1 MKTRSVDKPTT
12 SVVARSNVMNS
23 IHNVTVASP
32 PTSASS
38 KGRSTSLTNIRD
50 DEPKKSNHL
59 RTKTR
64 TIAPED
70 SLLYQQKMMKLSQEE
85 AAPEPLPLKNPVAFE
100 INFEEAKIVKKEPT
114 RVSVEV
120 TAKPNDDNED
130 GNYSSDFESYESD
143 FEAEPS
149 DGDSSTSEEEAEVS
163 SGSDQNL
170 IQPQDKIKERID
182 SGSFDMSAKK
192 SATHSLAQY
201 DSIDDTVNSHDS
213 GISYDDAL
221 TKRILSP
228 KVSNFYKR
236 GEELMKKITFDS
248 MTFDIYEQKPIPYEV
263 FMSVYGQRGMSQ
275 ASTQSDSQV
284 ISEETQTEKVSK
296 SNMWTQYPAKFT
308 KHGVEMINSK
318 IYNEE
323 KLGVGDEIFE
333 DINELNDPDEY
344 DMSISAINNFSSQFE
359 GVHSKHTDTLEL
371 NKFIK
376 NASITIS
383 NIIEGKSNL
392 KELQSSKISI
402 SRGFNVLKFNEIE
415 LLRNT
420 IVTKIYTNLCLDNFF
435 VTIHKKPNDLQNFMC
450 LWNTASQS
458 EPIKIFSAYSD
469 IKCLEIHP
477 YMRDVIVGGCNDGTI
492 CMWDIQ
498 EINEWKNEMFDITM
512 PCGIISLCQMQNDFA
527 LDNVCALKSLPHRE
541 FMSTKSMFHAQSA
554 AQICS
559 LHENGTLSIWTMLC
573 VEMNEVEIGK

>member
-1 MKTRSVDKPTT
+1 MAAAGLMKTRSVDKPAT
-12 SVVARSNVMNS
+12 SVAKSNVMNT

-32 PTSASS
+32 PTSAST
-38 KGRSTSLTNIRD
+38 KARSTSLTNVRD
-50 DEPKKSNHL
+50 DEPRKSNHL
-59 RTKTR
+59 RTRTR

-70 SLLYQQKMMKLSQEE
+70 SLLYQQKMMKLSQDEE
-85 AAPEPLPLKNPVAFE
+85 APQKPPVKNPVAYE
-100 INFEEAKIVKKEPT
+100 INFEEAKVVKKEPT
-114 RVSVEV
+114 VQVQVS
-120 TAKPNDDNED
+120 AKPDDED

-149 DGDSSTSEEEAEVS
+149 DESSNNEEES
-163 SGSDQNL
+163 SSSDQIL
-170 IQPQDKIKERID
+170 INPQETTQRID
-182 SGSFDMSAKK
+182 SGSFDMSIKK
-192 SATHSLAQY
+192 SAPHSLAQY

-228 KVSNFYKR
+228 KVSHFYKR
-236 GEELMKKITFDS
+236 GEELMKKIAFDS

-275 ASTQSDSQV
+275 ACTQSDSQV

-296 SNMWTQYPAKFT
+296 SNMWTQFPAKFT
-308 KHGVEMINSK
+308 KHGLEMINSK

-333 DINELNDPDEY
+333 DINEMDNHDEY

-359 GVHSKHTDTLEL
+359 GVSTQSKYSDTIEL

-376 NASITIS
+376 NAAITIS
-383 NIIEGKSNL
+383 SIIERKSNSQ
-392 KELQSSKISI
+392 ELQSSKISI
-402 SRGFNVLKFNEIE
+402 SRGFTLLKFNEIE
-415 LLRNT
+415 VLRNT
-420 IVTKIYTNLCLDNFF
+420 IVTRIYTNLCLDDFF
-435 VTIHKKPNDLQNFMC
+435 VTVHKKSNDFQNFMC
-450 LWNTASQS
+450 LWNTASQT

-469 IKCLEIHP
+469 VKCLEIHP
-477 YMRDVIVGGCNDGTI
+477 QMRDVIIGGCNDGTI

-498 EINEWKNEMFDITM
+498 EINEWTNEMLDVTM
-512 PCGIISLCQMQNDFA
+512 PCGIISLSQIQNDFS
-527 LDNVCALKSLPHRE
+527 LDNVCALKSIPHRE
-541 FMSTKSMFHAQSA
+541 FMSASSMFQAQSA

-559 LHENGTLSIWTMLC
+559 LHENGTLSIWTILC
-573 VEMNEVEIGK
+573 VEMDEVEIGK